1 MEEQLVSFAR
11 QVVEDVRADLA
22 AKMAESDPLLQ
33 GDEARK
39 ARAEQ
44 REALADMTQE
54 LKKAQAELR
63 EAEEACGRGGRRNVN
78 GGNGGDGR
86 TRTAP
91 LPRNLPTWEHSLST
105 SKKQCTDFLLELR
118 AKFIAASFP
127 QHGAFGEQRWVGAL
141 LEVVVG
147 PEEKEWVLD
156 DLIGPGL
163 SWDEAQ
169 EAFVARYAQLVDLFQ
184 PARELAKAKQGG
196 DGVDQFFAKFL
207 KKVNATFVGQRRPD
221 WKVTDSYYTYVFVLA
236 LRPALADKVLRDRRL
251 KEAQEKGLDEVAK
264 LAKLVEG
271 ETLTAEATASLR
283 SGGGHQLGAAAAAAR
298 RAKEQQRK
306 KASEQQQRAAAAARG
321 RGGGGSGGVNGSHG
335 AGAKKGVAGR
345 DGNTYTGVVCGGC
358 GSEGHHQKQC
368 TLAPAAAGGRPDR
381 R

>member
-1 MEEQLVSFAR
+1 
-11 QVVEDVRADLA
+11 
-22 AKMAESDPLLQ
+22 
-33 GDEARK
+33 
-39 ARAEQ
+39 
-44 REALADMTQE
+44 
-54 LKKAQAELR
+54 
-63 EAEEACGRGGRRNVN
+63 
-78 GGNGGDGR
+78 
-86 TRTAP
+86 
-91 LPRNLPTWEHSLST
+91 
-105 SKKQCTDFLLELR
+105 
-118 AKFIAASFP
+118 
-127 QHGAFGEQRWVGAL
+127 VGAL

-169 EAFVARYAQLVDLFQ
+169 EAFVERYAQLVDLFQ

-207 KKVNATFVGQRRPD
+207 KKVNATFVGQRQPD

-251 KEAQEKGLDEVAK
+251 KEAQEGGLGEVAK

-283 SGGGHQLGAAAAAAR
+283 SGGGGGHQSGSAAAR
-298 RAKEQQRK
+298 RAKEQQQQKK
-306 KASEQQQRAAAAARG
+306 KAAEQQQQRAGAAIRN
-321 RGGGGSGGVNGSHG
+321 GGGGG
-335 AGAKKGVAGR
+335 AGGGRGVRQGVAGR
-345 DGNTYTGVVCGGC
+345 DGSVYTGVVCGGC
-358 GSEGHHQKQC
+358 GKEGHHQKQC
-368 TLAPAAAGGRPDR
+368 TLVAAGGQSDR